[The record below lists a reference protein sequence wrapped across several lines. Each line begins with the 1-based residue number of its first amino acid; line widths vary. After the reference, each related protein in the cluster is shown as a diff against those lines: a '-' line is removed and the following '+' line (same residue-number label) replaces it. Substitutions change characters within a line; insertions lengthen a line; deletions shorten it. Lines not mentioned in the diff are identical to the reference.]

1 MSPAPPPPVP
11 LTDLRP
17 MPVSGHLTRV
27 KRESG
32 DRWRVKWRDAAG
44 VEHKKVLGRVWTGK
58 GRPRA
63 GYLTKSEAQRML
75 DDLLAEARMVGPGA
89 RRADSRRV
97 TFADAAAEWLRY
109 LEFDRKRRPNT
120 LRDYRQAVDQVLLP
134 TFGQLPLTEL
144 TSEMIDAFRA
154 HHVDERRLTART
166 INKYLVV
173 VNGILK
179 RAQRHYGLAVNV
191 AAGVERQPIR
201 RATEFRVLSA
211 EEVELLAR
219 TFREGAH
226 HAPSKRRLTD
236 EELDTRAASDAQDA
250 ALILAAAYAGLRLGE
265 LRALRWR
272 DVDFERRIVHVRRS
286 YSLTSEDVPKSGR
299 ARAVPMADQVARAL
313 DALSRREVSTG
324 ADELVFPNPTGG
336 FLDDSALR
344 RRYYGALKA
353 AGLSHLRFHDLRH
366 TFGTLAVQEFA
377 LSDVKAYM
385 GHADIA
391 TTMIYVHHVPQHD
404 AADRLSARLAK
415 TSSAAAAL
423 DRAVQ
428 QADGEAAR

>member
-1 MSPAPPPPVP
+1 MGRPIPAPVP
-11 LTDLRP
+11 LSDLRP
-17 MPVSGHLTRV
+17 LPVSGHVIRV
-27 KRESG
+27 KRQSG
-32 DRWRVKWRDAAG
+32 DRWRAKWRDAAG
-44 VEHKKVLGRVWTGK
+44 VEHKKVLGRVWTEK
-58 GRPRA
+58 GRPRE
-63 GYLTKSEAQRML
+63 GYLTKSEAHRIL
-75 DDLLAEARMVGPGA
+75 DELLAEARKVGPGA

-97 TFADAAAEWLRY
+97 TFADAAAEWMRY
-109 LEFDRKRRPNT
+109 LEFDRKRSPNT

-236 EELDTRAASDAQDA
+236 EELDARAASDVQDA
-250 ALILAAAYAGLRLGE
+250 ALILTAAYAGLRLGE

-286 YSLTSEDVPKSGR
+286 YSLASEDVPKSGR

-313 DALSRREVSTG
+313 DALSRREVSNG
-324 ADELVFPNPTGG
+324 PDELVFPNPTGG

-353 AGLSHLRFHDLRH
+353 AGLAHLRFHDLRH